1 MPWFGPA
8 GELLALAYLKQGN
21 RIWPARCSARS
32 PRTRM
37 CPIAEGA
44 RAQMAGLLGFDA
56 VDDIARAPAP
66 AAGAPA
72 AAPSPTATPLAGSRA

>member
-21 RIWPARCSARS
+21 KDLAGALFGA
-32 PRTRM
+32 
-37 CPIAEGA
+37 IAKDKDVPDTLKA
-44 RAQMAGLLGFDA
+44 RARQMAGLLGFDA

-72 AAPSPTATPLAGSRA
+72 AAPQPN